1 MAQSQQ
7 TTQSRRTNHA
17 SATSSLRQV
26 LGITMFIC
34 LGLTSEGLACH
45 TVSLSP
51 TSLTYNAV
59 LGATSPPNQ
68 TITVSRTY
76 TSQTTLTDS
85 DNASWLSAS
94 PATTSMTTSAELT
107 AAVNTSGLATAGTY
121 SATTTIKVG
130 TWCTYTVPVALI
142 VSPSTE
148 LPPSTT
154 SSATLTWNAV
164 TGATITGYKVYYG
177 VAPQQYT
184 QSIDVGNVTSSTV
197 NSLTVGT
204 TYYFVVTAYNS
215 AGESSTSNEVSKS
228 IY

>member
-1 MAQSQQ
+1 
-7 TTQSRRTNHA
+7 
-17 SATSSLRQV
+17 
-26 LGITMFIC
+26 
-34 LGLTSEGLACH
+34 
-45 TVSLSP
+45 
-51 TSLTYNAV
+51 
-59 LGATSPPNQ
+59 
-68 TITVSRTY
+68 
-76 TSQTTLTDS
+76 
-85 DNASWLSAS
+85 
-94 PATTSMTTSAELT
+94 MTTSAELT

>member
-1 MAQSQQ
+1 M
-7 TTQSRRTNHA
+7 
-17 SATSSLRQV
+17 LV
-26 LGITMFIC
+26 ITVFIC
-34 LGLTSEGLACH
+34 LGLVSEGLACH
-45 TVSLSP
+45 TATVNP

-59 LGATSPPNQ
+59 VGATSPPNQ
-68 TITVSRTY
+68 TIAVSRTY

-94 PATTSMTTSAELT
+94 PATTSMTTSATLT
-107 AAVNTSGLATAGTY
+107 AAVNTSGLAAGTY

-130 TWCTYTVPVALI
+130 TWCTYTVPATLI
-142 VSPSTE
+142 LSPATS
-148 LPPSTT
+148 PPPPPTT
-154 SSATLTWNAV
+154 STATLTWNAV